1 MGSQEVFMQTADV
14 IELDSSRFI
23 IGTRSTVAIVG
34 AGCGDVEL
42 LTLKAARYITN
53 ANVIIYDS
61 LVCEDI
67 LALASSRCVMHF
79 VGKRCGQP
87 SAKQDEINALLVNSA
102 KKGGDVVRLKG
113 GDPNVFGRGCE
124 EAIYLAEH
132 GIKSEFIPGVTAA
145 LGCAASAGIPLT
157 HRGVAR
163 SVTMVTGR
171 VFDNTGHSWRSL
183 LMAET
188 TLVFYMGKEQSESIA
203 QGLLDGGASVELPM
217 AFISNGA
224 RANQQVTYASLG
236 TMAEVARRIQADGPT
251 LMIVGEVVNV
261 GLALSELMEGI
272 GEASSLATTTTVET
286 FSFKANA
293 LSFVKSRF

>member
-1 MGSQEVFMQTADV
+1 MTNV
-14 IELDSSRFI
+14 IEFGLNQFAS
-23 IGTRSTVAIVG
+23 TPSTVAIVG

-42 LTLKAARYITN
+42 LTLKAARYISN

-67 LALASSRCVMHF
+67 LALASNRCVMHF

-102 KKGGDVVRLKG
+102 KKGGNVVRLKG

-124 EAIYLAEH
+124 EAIYLAEN

-188 TLVFYMGKEQSESIA
+188 TLVFYMGKEQSDSIV
-203 QGLLDGGASVELPM
+203 QSLLDAGASTELPM
-217 AFISNGA
+217 VFISNGA
-224 RANQQVTYASLG
+224 RVNQQVTYASLG

-251 LMIVGEVVNV
+251 LMIVGEVVSV
-261 GLALSELMEGI
+261 GLALSELMDGI
-272 GEASSLATTTTVET
+272 GEMSSLATTTDALTVEALASEAIT
-286 FSFKANA
+286 FNHSARSFA
-293 LSFVKSRF
+293 KSRF